1 MSDGAAARR
10 YLRRHAAGVLSTLSA
25 RLGGYP
31 FGSVTPFVTD
41 HAARPII
48 LVSRLA
54 EHTRNLAADPRA
66 SLLVHDPA
74 DDVQAA
80 ARLTLVADAVAV
92 DEPASLAARYLRY
105 FPDAQRLLDL
115 GDFSFYALAPVFARH
130 ILGFGAIRSI
140 APVSF
145 APPPNRLAEVESDI
159 VERMNRNHA
168 AALRACW
175 DRAAAGEASA
185 VSMIGLDCDGVDLR
199 GDGRRLR
206 LEFDPPVTDA
216 SGALAALAALARP
229 AER

>member
-1 MSDGAAARR
+1 MSEGAAARR
-10 YLRRHAAGVLSTLSA
+10 YLRRHTAGVLSTLSA

-74 DDVQAA
+74 DDVQTA

-92 DEPASLAARYLRY
+92 GEPAGLATRYLRY
-105 FPDAQRLLDL
+105 FPDAQRLLEL
-115 GDFSFYALAPVFARH
+115 GDFSFYVLEPVFARH

-140 APVSF
+140 APASF

-159 VERMNRNHA
+159 VERTNRDH

-175 DRAAAGEASA
+175 RRAAAGEAIA

-199 GDGRRLR
+199 ADGRRLR
-206 LEFDPPVTDA
+206 LEFDQPVTDA
-216 SGALAALAALARP
+216 SGAHEALAALARP
-229 AER
+229 ADR